1 MKILI
6 EEQYYPAD
14 KVGNLCGDFGK
25 PNNTGEIKVS
35 GVGYFFNK
43 RTSDCIICLPK
54 AIMFKEND
62 EYKAFGK
69 FQPNEILDVFSSD
82 IDEASNESKLEEQAK
97 SFIKDFALWS
107 YRTISTYAR
116 LNPKSDIVYKSGSD
130 KREEGTLGTLLDVIL
145 ALIKF
150 YNENKDYF
158 MYVIKN
164 IHSGYNRVNWR
175 KTISRKTPIMQDS
188 SPIYIDV
195 INRRKQINF
204 DEELMIIFYSI
215 LNYLAK
221 HLGFEIRFECNYDLI
236 TGYKFEAYMEE
247 LGLIRLRAI
256 KYKYFSDK
264 DLQMWNLCH
273 AFFKKTCEVSSSE
286 DNEDYLFVTDFDK
299 VFESM
304 MDALISD
311 SDVHKKLVNQKDGK
325 IVDHIFMH
333 ESPID
338 KSKVYYIGDSK
349 YYKTE
354 DDVKGTALYKQHTY
368 AKNVIQFHI
377 DRINNGEKS
386 EVVYRDDITEGY
398 AFAPNFFISAY
409 IPNDLSYERTDIG
422 HRSLDRKDSMLCHFP
437 NRLFDRDT
445 LLLHHYDVNLL
456 YVMSLYARDDGSEQS
471 SFRTMFR
478 NKVQQ
483 NFTDMLANTYEFFW
497 VAPKEGQTVEE
508 FVRTH
513 FHKLIG
519 RAYIPY
525 EEKGRFLMALEW
537 DGSKEKTS
545 SKECI
550 EMKKFL
556 REQGATISEEPSHLI
571 GRRTS
576 SET

>member
-25 PNNTGEIKVS
+25 PNNDGEIKVS

-43 RTSDCIICLPK
+43 RTSDCVICLPK
-54 AIMFKEND
+54 TIMFKENE

-97 SFIKDFALWS
+97 SFIKDFTLWS

-130 KREEGTLGTLLDVIL
+130 KREEGTLGTFLDVIL

-175 KTISRKTPIMQDS
+175 KTISRKTPIMQDG
-188 SPIYIDV
+188 SPIYMEV
-195 INRRKQINF
+195 INRKKQINF

-236 TGYKFEAYMEE
+236 TGAKFESYMEE
-247 LGLIRLRAI
+247 LGLIRLNAI

-264 DLQMWNLCH
+264 DLQMWDLCH

-286 DNEDYLFVTDFDK
+286 DNDDYLFVTDFDK

-386 EVVYRDDITEGY
+386 EVIYRDDITEGY

-456 YVMSLYARDDGSEQS
+456 YVMSLYARDDSSEQHT
-471 SFRTMFR
+471 FKTAFR
-478 NKVQQ
+478 NKVQN
-483 NFTDMLANTYEFFW
+483 NFKEMLSHTYEFFW
-497 VAPKEGQTVEE
+497 VIPTGSVEE
-508 FVRTH
+508 FVEKY
-513 FHKLIG
+513 FYKLNG
-519 RAYIPY
+519 RVYIPHS
-525 EEKGRFLMALEW
+525 EEKRLLMALEW
-537 DGSKEKTS
+537 KVPKEES
-545 SKECI
+545 
-550 EMKKFL
+550 
-556 REQGATISEEPSHLI
+556 SEECLKMKAFLEEKGARI
-571 GRRTS
+571 
-576 SET
+576 EAYEL